1 MSEMKNFGEQP
12 TEKEVNDIKGVIIE
26 REALVVTINRQK
38 YYIDI
43 DKMRIVE
50 ANNPEEIAE
59 M

>member
-1 MSEMKNFGEQP
+1 MNEMKNFGEQP

-38 YYIDI
+38 YYIDVE
-43 DKMRIVE
+43 KMRVVE

-59 M
+59 L